1 MTTASVKPEP
11 ARHSRIGAPAAPAG
25 GLVIHPD
32 DISSPARKM
41 AFFLCLILVFIRFSL
56 IHQSLTKLLGLN
68 IYPLYFFGIPAFLGA
83 VVSGGV
89 QRTLTGRGAAWWCLF
104 AVWNLLA
111 TPFSSWRGGS
121 LFFLRNYLKSDFPM
135 ILAIAGLVLTWKECR
150 LMLRVLALSAL
161 TLILTARFFQQD
173 DTGFGDRFG
182 MQFGT
187 VANPNDFAAHLLLLL
202 PFLLWLAGTLK
213 FVPGRILV
221 GLGALG
227 GLVLVLRTASRGA
240 EIAIAAGA
248 LYYFWHASPGRKLAL
263 TVFAAVGILALPLV
277 LSQDIL
283 LRLRSFS
290 SSVTASQSA
299 ESNVE
304 QSALESEASRAY
316 LFRKSIEYSLQF
328 PIFGVGPGRFATYE
342 GTNSILPGRQ
352 RGAWQEAHCSYTE
365 VSAEAGLPAFVFFV
379 GGIVITFRL
388 LQRTM
393 REAKLRGDSPDIERT
408 CLYILLG
415 MVCFYVAITFVNFAY
430 FFYEPALAGL
440 AIAVSR
446 AAKHEFALRDLQA
459 AAPRPASPFMSR
471 PALGRFAR
479 HA

>member
-1 MTTASVKPEP
+1 
-11 ARHSRIGAPAAPAG
+11 
-25 GLVIHPD
+25 
-32 DISSPARKM
+32 M
-41 AFFLCLILVFIRFSL
+41 AFFLCLALVFIRFSM

-83 VVSGGV
+83 AVSGGV
-89 QRTLTGRGAAWWCLF
+89 QRTLKGRGAAWWCLF

-111 TPFSSWRGGS
+111 LPFSSWRGGS
-121 LFFLRNYLKSDFPM
+121 LIFLRNYFRSDFPM
-135 ILAIAGLVLTWKECR
+135 ILAIAGLVLTWKECK
-150 LMLRVLALSAL
+150 LVLRVLALSAV
-161 TLILTARFFQQD
+161 TMILTAQFFQGD
-173 DTGFGDRFG
+173 NAGFGERFG
-182 MQFGT
+182 LQFGT

-202 PFLLWLAGTLK
+202 PFLLWFAGTFK
-213 FVPGRILV
+213 FLPVRILL
-221 GLGALG
+221 GLAALA

-240 EIAIAAGA
+240 EIAIAAGG

-263 TVFAAVGILALPLV
+263 IACSAAGILALPLV

-290 SSVTASQSA
+290 PTAT
-299 ESNVE
+299 ESDESYVE
-304 QSALESEASRAY
+304 QAALQSEASRAY
-316 LFRKSIEYSLQF
+316 LFQKSIEYSLEF

-342 GTNSILPGRQ
+342 GTNSTLPGLQ
-352 RGAWQEAHCSYTE
+352 RGAWQEAHCSYTQ
-365 VSAEAGLPAFVFFV
+365 VSSEAGLPAFVFFI

-388 LQRTM
+388 IQRTM
-393 REAKLRGDSPDIERT
+393 REARLRRDSPDIERA
-408 CLYILLG
+408 CLYLMLG

-446 AAKHEFALRDLQA
+446 AAKHEFALRDSQAA
-459 AAPRPASPFMSR
+459 AAPRPASPLVSV
-471 PALGRFAR
+471 PALARLAR